1 MAQQTKT
8 ARSRSDSRPSSSKR
22 DASENG
28 GAPRDGRLTDVA
40 TKAKVPALAAGAG
53 LVGLAGG
60 VALAS
65 RTSRARILGIQ
76 MPSGTAAHAVSRN
89 LADAAKSVGDFGEGM
104 GSLAGEIRR
113 LREGIADAGE
123 ARRSPIEVV
132 LQSLT
137 RRR

>member
-22 DASENG
+22 GASQNG
-28 GAPRDGRLTDVA
+28 RPPRDGRLTDIA
-40 TKAKVPALAAGAG
+40 AKAKVPALAAGAG
-53 LVGLAGG
+53 LAGLAGG
-60 VALAS
+60 VALAR

-89 LADAAKSVGDFGEGM
+89 LANAAQSVGDFGEGM
-104 GSLAGEIRR
+104 GSLAAEIRR
-113 LREGIADAGE
+113 VREGVADAGDGH
-123 ARRSPIEVV
+123 RSPIEVV

>member
-1 MAQQTKT
+1 MAQMTKT
-8 ARSRSDSRPSSSKR
+8 ARSKSNSRSSSSKR
-22 DASENG
+22 DASQNG
-28 GAPRDGRLTDVA
+28 RAPRAGRLNDVA

-53 LVGLAGG
+53 LAGLAGG
-60 VALAS
+60 VALATRSS
-65 RTSRARILGIQ
+65 RSRILGIQ

-104 GSLAGEIRR
+104 GSLAAEIRR
-113 LREGIADAGE
+113 VREGVADAGE

>member
-8 ARSRSDSRPSSSKR
+8 ARSRSGSRRSSAKR
-22 DASENG
+22 DASGNG
-28 GAPRDGRLTDVA
+28 HGPRDGRLTDVA
-40 TKAKVPALAAGAG
+40 RKAKVPALTAGAG

-65 RTSRARILGIQ
+65 RTSRARILGIP
-76 MPSGTAAHAVSRN
+76 MPSGTAAQVVSRN
-89 LADAAKSVGDFGEGM
+89 LADAAQSVGGFGEGM
-104 GSLAGEIRR
+104 GSLAAEIRR
-113 LREGIADAGE
+113 IREGVADAGE